1 MGKNCISS
9 PATDRSLLSL
19 MLVLTLSTLFLIQSS
34 LYQKDEA
41 EEEDEVEEAEA
52 VAVDAVTFVG
62 TTVLTMVPFSN

>member
-1 MGKNCISS
+1 
-9 PATDRSLLSL
+9 

-34 LYQKDEA
+34 LYQKDEV